1 MKQIYEKRLN
11 TINRYVKRGTLDA
24 DLAEVMKKLAKDK
37 MLRALSNVAYA
48 KGDYEKEMG
57 QAALKKKQN
66 YGRNEEYVM
75 AQKYDLTDIGNA
87 LSRVMDN
94 PMTKIIRSGS
104 IGVLGVVNPV
114 AGIVGGI
121 GNDLL
126 SEYNTFKLGHLL
138 NGLASGFNLERR
150 LNELYSY
157 VNSSP
162 EKAIIVANLF
172 KQTVNAECPKV
183 CVIYGLILANHLET
197 LTEFTHEELI
207 VCKALENATDYDLKN
222 FKEIMENYLKP
233 TSNGRRIV
241 FPKDFAD
248 IAAFTTTCDWCVYN
262 RIFVSRTAEW
272 GEMEEGILDMSTYYY
287 EANPASVLLD
297 NINAARQT
305 WNYG

>member
-1 MKQIYEKRLN
+1 MSACGWRRPLPLRRSAPCVLRWK
-11 TINRYVKRGTLDA
+11 TLRVSSA
-24 DLAEVMKKLAKDK
+24 PHPAGFESWHMNSKK
-37 MLRALSNVAYA
+37 
-48 KGDYEKEMG
+48 
-57 QAALKKKQN
+57 
-66 YGRNEEYVM
+66 
-75 AQKYDLTDIGNA
+75 
-87 LSRVMDN
+87 
-94 PMTKIIRSGS
+94 
-104 IGVLGVVNPV
+104 PV
-114 AGIVGGI
+114 TA
-121 GNDLL
+121 
-126 SEYNTFKLGHLL
+126 
-138 NGLASGFNLERR
+138 
-150 LNELYSY
+150 
-157 VNSSP
+157 
-162 EKAIIVANLF
+162 
-172 KQTVNAECPKV
+172 KV

-272 GEMEEGILDMSTYYY
+272 GEMEEGVLDISTYYY

>member
-1 MKQIYEKRLN
+1 
-11 TINRYVKRGTLDA
+11 
-24 DLAEVMKKLAKDK
+24 
-37 MLRALSNVAYA
+37 
-48 KGDYEKEMG
+48 MG
-57 QAALKKKQN
+57 PSS
-66 YGRNEEYVM
+66 V
-75 AQKYDLTDIGNA
+75 
-87 LSRVMDN
+87 
-94 PMTKIIRSGS
+94 GS
-104 IGVLGVVNPV
+104 IR
-114 AGIVGGI
+114 
-121 GNDLL
+121 
-126 SEYNTFKLGHLL
+126 E
-138 NGLASGFNLERR
+138 
-150 LNELYSY
+150 
-157 VNSSP
+157 SP
-162 EKAIIVANLF
+162 FSV
-172 KQTVNAECPKV
+172 KV

-272 GEMEEGILDMSTYYY
+272 GEMEEGVLDISTYYY

>member
-1 MKQIYEKRLN
+1 MSLRTSDRRHWCGSPPVGWKQLGFTAKMFENPGDCARRKYPW
-11 TINRYVKRGTLDA
+11 GTTPACALVRND
-24 DLAEVMKKLAKDK
+24 
-37 MLRALSNVAYA
+37 RAFSN
-48 KGDYEKEMG
+48 
-57 QAALKKKQN
+57 
-66 YGRNEEYVM
+66 
-75 AQKYDLTDIGNA
+75 
-87 LSRVMDN
+87 S
-94 PMTKIIRSGS
+94 
-104 IGVLGVVNPV
+104 PV
-114 AGIVGGI
+114 ALAFVILAHQNCRLTVV
-121 GNDLL
+121 
-126 SEYNTFKLGHLL
+126 SL
-138 NGLASGFNLERR
+138 NSFL
-150 LNELYSY
+150 
-157 VNSSP
+157 
-162 EKAIIVANLF
+162 I
-172 KQTVNAECPKV
+172 TVKPKV

-272 GEMEEGILDMSTYYY
+272 GEMEEGVLDMSTYYY

>member
-1 MKQIYEKRLN
+1 
-11 TINRYVKRGTLDA
+11 
-24 DLAEVMKKLAKDK
+24 
-37 MLRALSNVAYA
+37 
-48 KGDYEKEMG
+48 
-57 QAALKKKQN
+57 
-66 YGRNEEYVM
+66 M

-150 LNELYSY
+150 LNELYNY

-197 LTEFTHEELI
+197 LTEFTHEEQI

-272 GEMEEGILDMSTYYY
+272 DEMEEGVLDMSTYYY

>member
-1 MKQIYEKRLN
+1 MSACGWRRPLSLRRSAPCVLRWK
-11 TINRYVKRGTLDA
+11 TLRVSSA
-24 DLAEVMKKLAKDK
+24 PHPVGFESRRWRRKK
-37 MLRALSNVAYA
+37 
-48 KGDYEKEMG
+48 
-57 QAALKKKQN
+57 
-66 YGRNEEYVM
+66 
-75 AQKYDLTDIGNA
+75 
-87 LSRVMDN
+87 
-94 PMTKIIRSGS
+94 
-104 IGVLGVVNPV
+104 PV
-114 AGIVGGI
+114 
-121 GNDLL
+121 
-126 SEYNTFKLGHLL
+126 T
-138 NGLASGFNLERR
+138 
-150 LNELYSY
+150 
-157 VNSSP
+157 
-162 EKAIIVANLF
+162 
-172 KQTVNAECPKV
+172 TKV

-272 GEMEEGILDMSTYYY
+272 GEMEEGVLDISTYYY

>member
-1 MKQIYEKRLN
+1 
-11 TINRYVKRGTLDA
+11 
-24 DLAEVMKKLAKDK
+24 
-37 MLRALSNVAYA
+37 
-48 KGDYEKEMG
+48 
-57 QAALKKKQN
+57 
-66 YGRNEEYVM
+66 M

-150 LNELYSY
+150 LNELYNY

-207 VCKALENATDYDLKN
+207 VCKALENATDYEGRTNLIEGLDFLLDQQAYTLYIHNTSVVLPKNQGKLLVALLASGDALVTTEQLCLALWGTTEYIDENALQVNLTRLK
-222 FKEIMENYLKP
+222 KTMSGLEMKQ
-233 TSNGRRIV
+233 RIV
-241 FPKDFAD
+241 AVRGMGYRLE
-248 IAAFTTTCDWCVYN
+248 AE
-262 RIFVSRTAEW
+262 VS
-272 GEMEEGILDMSTYYY
+272 L
-287 EANPASVLLD
+287 
-297 NINAARQT
+297 
-305 WNYG
+305 

>member
-1 MKQIYEKRLN
+1 MF
-11 TINRYVKRGTLDA
+11 
-24 DLAEVMKKLAKDK
+24 
-37 MLRALSNVAYA
+37 
-48 KGDYEKEMG
+48 
-57 QAALKKKQN
+57 
-66 YGRNEEYVM
+66 
-75 AQKYDLTDIGNA
+75 
-87 LSRVMDN
+87 SR
-94 PMTKIIRSGS
+94 I
-104 IGVLGVVNPV
+104 
-114 AGIVGGI
+114 
-121 GNDLL
+121 
-126 SEYNTFKLGHLL
+126 
-138 NGLASGFNLERR
+138 RR
-150 LNELYSY
+150 LL
-157 VNSSP
+157 
-162 EKAIIVANLF
+162 A
-172 KQTVNAECPKV
+172 TGKV

>member
-1 MKQIYEKRLN
+1 
-11 TINRYVKRGTLDA
+11 
-24 DLAEVMKKLAKDK
+24 
-37 MLRALSNVAYA
+37 
-48 KGDYEKEMG
+48 
-57 QAALKKKQN
+57 
-66 YGRNEEYVM
+66 M

-150 LNELYSY
+150 LNELYNY

-183 CVIYGLILANHLET
+183 CVIYAINEQISNFAQTYPTNLKASSNEALLFMRRYRFANCSC
-197 LTEFTHEELI
+197 FS
-207 VCKALENATDYDLKN
+207 CC
-222 FKEIMENYLKP
+222 FKDAYP
-233 TSNGRRIV
+233 SSNV
-241 FPKDFAD
+241 
-248 IAAFTTTCDWCVYN
+248 
-262 RIFVSRTAEW
+262 
-272 GEMEEGILDMSTYYY
+272 
-287 EANPASVLLD
+287 
-297 NINAARQT
+297 Q
-305 WNYG
+305 

>member
-1 MKQIYEKRLN
+1 
-11 TINRYVKRGTLDA
+11 
-24 DLAEVMKKLAKDK
+24 
-37 MLRALSNVAYA
+37 
-48 KGDYEKEMG
+48 
-57 QAALKKKQN
+57 
-66 YGRNEEYVM
+66 M

-87 LSRVMDN
+87 LSRIMDN

-150 LNELYSY
+150 LNELYNY

-162 EKAIIVANLF
+162 EK
-172 KQTVNAECPKV
+172 
-183 CVIYGLILANHLET
+183 
-197 LTEFTHEELI
+197 
-207 VCKALENATDYDLKN
+207 ATDYDLKN

-272 GEMEEGILDMSTYYY
+272 GEMEEGVLDMSTYYY